1 MQSMTAAEIAAGL
14 KNLSP
19 EIPWANHFDLGHGI
33 ETVGPEADNF
43 YRKAMGLKGMVDLY
57 EPILRRFMNR
67 NSFEGMRC
75 LDIGSAEGVHTLAM
89 AERGAKSVLGL
100 EGRKLYVDRAEFVA
114 KVKGVQN
121 IEFRQADVRTLDAK
135 ALGEHDFVLCSG
147 LLHHLNADAF
157 LDFTKLLYD
166 VTGDTLMLYTHV
178 SSEWVVK
185 KFQLQP
191 AEPVGGRFEGSS
203 FREHTDNASEAERT
217 AQVRASLDNTFS
229 FWATEPSLMQRFAE
243 LGFKTIVKLYQPSFA
258 QTWKE
263 RVFRG
268 IWVLRREGL

>member
-1 MQSMTAAEIAAGL
+1 MSQANLKQAPSGTPPKPRPRARVKTFEVNVELTPKLSVGTAFPESIYEARFHGKIQAVRPADEAGDCELELPLPPQTISLADLSITAGGKPSDMVAMRDGKLVWRGPLAAGPTAMEVTYTAIG
-14 KNLSP
+14 KGVYELSVP
-19 EIPWANHFDLGHGI
+19 PGGILDHFH
-33 ETVGPEADNF
+33 V
-43 YRKAMGLKGMVDLY
+43 
-57 EPILRRFMNR
+57 
-67 NSFEGMRC
+67 
-75 LDIGSAEGVHTLAM
+75 TLA
-89 AERGAKSVLGL
+89 ANGSDLR
-100 EGRKLYVDRAEFVA
+100 
-114 KVKGVQN
+114 
-121 IEFRQADVRTLDAK
+121 
-135 ALGEHDFVLCSG
+135 
-147 LLHHLNADAF
+147 
-157 LDFTKLLYD
+157 
-166 VTGDTLMLYTHV
+166 LMEL
-178 SSEWVVK
+178 S
-185 KFQLQP
+185 LQP